1 MIEFVALRQKI
12 YSYLMDDDSKHKIA
26 KVTKKCVI
34 RQRLRFNDYKD
45 CLF

>member
-1 MIEFVALRQKI
+1 MLHLDKKI
-12 YSYLMDDDSKHKIA
+12 YSYLMDDDSEHKIA